1 MTKLDPADL
10 QPIRTARE
18 RPPSWHHWALASS
31 ARLGLGF
38 IAYGGKGSSQEAS
51 RDIALG
57 VESEVPASPS
67 QSSAHQ
73 LDGSGQEIPFSS
85 LTCTHSSE

>member
-10 QPIRTARE
+10 QPIRAARE
-18 RPPSWHHWALASS
+18 HPASWHHWALGSS

-51 RDIALG
+51 RDTALG
-57 VESEVPASPS
+57 VESEVPASS

-73 LDGSGQEIPFSS
+73 LGGSGQESPS
-85 LTCTHSSE
+85 LP